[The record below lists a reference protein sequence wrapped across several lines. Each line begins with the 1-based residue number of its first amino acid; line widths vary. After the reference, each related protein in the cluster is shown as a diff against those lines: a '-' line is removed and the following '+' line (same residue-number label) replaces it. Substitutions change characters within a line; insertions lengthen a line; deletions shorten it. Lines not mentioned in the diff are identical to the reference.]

1 MMKIRDDERFLLAI
15 SRPGGRLAECS
26 AISPSRMTG
35 IRRKW
40 TLLGWLE
47 PGSDLLTRK
56 AMWCKVALPEILP
69 IEPVEVAVEVT
80 VPDPVPV
87 WQPEL
92 LRAWDATDAAPD
104 ESEDLDEP
112 DEDLE
117 EPVPM
122 TDECDE

>member
-1 MMKIRDDERFLLAI
+1 M
-15 SRPGGRLAECS
+15 
-26 AISPSRMTG
+26 
-35 IRRKW
+35 
-40 TLLGWLE
+40 GWLE
-47 PGSDLLTRK
+47 PGSDLLTKK

-80 VPDPVPV
+80 VPEPVPV

-92 LRAWDATDAAPD
+92 YED
-104 ESEDLDEP
+104 ESDDLDEP
-112 DEDLE
+112 DGDLE